1 MLILFAIGIEC
12 CLDDF
17 EKPLYYWSMETT
29 ISKLTDQVLSLPTID
44 RVHLADRLLES
55 LNAPSSEELNTIWAK
70 EAERRI
76 DELDS
81 GAVQA
86 IPGEKVLADIRK
98 RLAK

>member
-1 MLILFAIGIEC
+1 MN
-12 CLDDF
+12 
-17 EKPLYYWSMETT
+17 TV
-29 ISKLTDQVLSLPTID
+29 ISKLTDQALSLPTID

-55 LNAPSSEELNTIWAK
+55 LNAPSNEKFNMLWAE

-86 IPGEKVLADIRK
+86 IPGAKVLAEIRK
-98 RLAK
+98 RLVK

>member
-1 MLILFAIGIEC
+1 MDTI
-12 CLDDF
+12 
-17 EKPLYYWSMETT
+17 

-55 LNAPSSEELNTIWAK
+55 LNSPSSEELNALWVE

-81 GAVQA
+81 GTVQA
-86 IPGEKVLADIRK
+86 IPGEKVLADIRN